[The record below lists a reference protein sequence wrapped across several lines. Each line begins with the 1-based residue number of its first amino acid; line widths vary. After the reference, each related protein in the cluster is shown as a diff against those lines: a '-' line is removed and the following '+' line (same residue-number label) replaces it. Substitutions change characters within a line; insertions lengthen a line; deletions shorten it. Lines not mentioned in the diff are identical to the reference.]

1 MLHYGWMVA
10 PGFYPIFHIEGNT
23 IFMDETNLIPFN
35 TTDLTQP
42 IQWELME
49 DGQTY
54 ITFLG
59 ENLIFTVERL
69 YYSTWVGCLYMVDEN
84 NPETELMLIYKT
96 PEMGMPQSA
105 AKMIIRYAIKRGF
118 LIMDQLST
126 SLPDYRTVND
136 FSIGGG
142 FTI

>member
-1 MLHYGWMVA
+1 
-10 PGFYPIFHIEGNT
+10 
-23 IFMDETNLIPFN
+23 MDETNLMPFN
-35 TTDLTQP
+35 TTDLTTP
-42 IQWELME
+42 VEWELME

-84 NPETELMLIYKT
+84 NPETELMLVYKT

>member
-1 MLHYGWMVA
+1 
-10 PGFYPIFHIEGNT
+10 
-23 IFMDETNLIPFN
+23 MDETNLVPFN
-35 TTDLTQP
+35 TDDLTQP
-42 IQWELME
+42 IHWELMD

-59 ENLIFTVERL
+59 QNLIFTVERL

-105 AKMIIRYAIKRGF
+105 AKMIIRYAVKRGI

>member
-1 MLHYGWMVA
+1 
-10 PGFYPIFHIEGNT
+10 
-23 IFMDETNLIPFN
+23 MDETNLIPFN
-35 TTDLTQP
+35 TSDLTTP
-42 IQWELME
+42 VQWELME

-126 SLPDYRTVND
+126 SLSDYRTVND